1 MIFSARGNII
11 WVLPSRNKINATQL
25 TVAAGFSRL
34 RMGRA
39 LQSLNI
45 TSLEYNGKPSECAMG
60 TYINFDD
67 GLKLCQYFG
76 LEREPVAYFMKER
89 IRRQCCD
96 TTRESKNRLVQQS
109 DKERSPDQKQS
120 NERNEQEIVED
131 QQYDIEIEADLESE
145 DGEHHGEGELGV
157 QQTEDHTESVP
168 IVSSASQ
175 RQQTSQHL
183 SSSSVLKW
191 HLGTSQL
198 DRFSPHHVASGRNSF
213 HRLDDS
219 FDDLAVLFPEVSH
232 SIVGEGR

>member
-1 MIFSARGNII
+1 MIFSARGNVI
-11 WVLPSRNKINATQL
+11 WVLPSRQKINATQL
-25 TVAAGFSRL
+25 TVAAGFNRL
-34 RMGRA
+34 RMSRA

-45 TSLEYNGKPSECAMG
+45 TSLEYNRRPSECAKG

-76 LEREPVAYFMKER
+76 LERDPVVDFMKER
-89 IRRQCCD
+89 IRRQCYD
-96 TTRESKNRLVQQS
+96 TTRESKSRLVQQS

-120 NERNEQEIVED
+120 NKRNEQEIVED

-145 DGEHHGEGELGV
+145 DGEHHEEGELRV
-157 QQTEDHTESVP
+157 QQTENQTESAPV
-168 IVSSASQ
+168 VSSASQ
-175 RQQTSQHL
+175 PRQTSQHP
-183 SSSSVLKW
+183 SSSVLKW

-198 DRFSPHHVASGRNSF
+198 DRFSPRHVASGRNSF

-219 FDDLAVLFPEVSH
+219 FDDLAVLFPGVSH